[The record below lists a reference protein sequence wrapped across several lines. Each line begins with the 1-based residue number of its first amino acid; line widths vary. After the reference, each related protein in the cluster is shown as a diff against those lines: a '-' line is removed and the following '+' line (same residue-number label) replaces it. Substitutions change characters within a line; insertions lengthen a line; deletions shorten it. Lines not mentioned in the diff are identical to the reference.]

1 MKSQKVE
8 NLLNLA
14 LDATEEEREKS
25 LELDVGYYPIDREWD
40 VIVKYSGSL
49 ERARAIAV
57 QVTELLNEY
66 AVITI
71 LESRLNELS
80 LLPEIEYIEKPKRL
94 FFQVYDGKRVSCINA
109 VQDTPF
115 SLSGKGTL
123 IAIID
128 SGIDYMLQDFRW
140 EDGSTR
146 ILAMWDQSADRG
158 TEEAKPPE
166 GYQIGAEYPAEQID
180 RAIRAETE
188 GERRRLVPE
197 EDRSGHGTAVA
208 AIAAGGGG
216 SGGDRYAGVAPGSSL
231 LIVKLAS
238 PRADGFPRTTE
249 LLMGIDYAVRK
260 SLEYQMP
267 MAMNISFG
275 NTYGAHDGSSLLERY
290 MDDIANLG
298 RISICVGAGNEGNSA
313 GHTSGKIRSGEEVKV
328 QLAVQ
333 ESQPTLNIQIWKTY
347 ADEVRFS
354 IITPSGVR
362 TEPIREVIGTQR
374 IQVGPT
380 EILIYYGEPSPYSLV
395 QEIFID
401 LLPVDSYI
409 ASGVW
414 TVVLTAGKVVD
425 GNYQMWL
432 PSEEVLNRGT
442 GFLFPIEERTFT
454 IPSTASR
461 VITVG
466 AYNALTFTYADF
478 SGRGA
483 DGEGYRTK
491 PDLAAPGV
499 NISTR
504 APGGGIVSV
513 TGTSFAVPFVT
524 GAASLLMEWG
534 IVRGND
540 AYLYGEKI
548 KAYLRKG
555 AAELPGFTVYPN
567 NQVGYGALCVRDSIP
582 V

>member
-1 MKSQKVE
+1 MESQKVE

-14 LDATEEEREKS
+14 MDATEEEREKS
-25 LELDVGYYPIDREWD
+25 LELDVGYNPIEREWD

-49 ERARAIAV
+49 ESARAIAV

-71 LESRLNELS
+71 LESRLDELS

-123 IAIID
+123 TAIID
-128 SGIDYMLQDFRW
+128 SGIDYMLQDFRG

-146 ILAMWDQSADRG
+146 ILAMWDQSAALG
-158 TEEAKPPE
+158 TEEGQPPE
-166 GYQIGAEYPAEQID
+166 GYQMGVEYSAEQID

-188 GERRRLVPE
+188 GERRRIVPE
-197 EDRSGHGTAVA
+197 EDNSGHGTAVA
-208 AIAAGGGG
+208 AIAAGSGG
-216 SGGDRYAGVAPGSSL
+216 SEGDRYAGVAPKSSL

-249 LLMGIDYAVRK
+249 LMMGIDYAVRK
-260 SLEYQMP
+260 SLEYQIP
-267 MAMNISFG
+267 MAINISFG

-298 RISICVGAGNEGNSA
+298 RTSICVGAGNEGSSA
-313 GHTSGKIRSGEEVKV
+313 GHTSGKVRSGEEVNV

-333 ESQPTLNIQIWKTY
+333 ESQPALNIQIWKTY
-347 ADEVRFS
+347 TDEVRFS

-380 EILIYYGEPSPYSLV
+380 EILVYYGEPSPYSLV

-442 GFLFPIEERTFT
+442 GFLFPVEEATFT

-478 SGRGA
+478 SGRGEN
-483 DGEGYRTK
+483 GEGYRTK

-499 NISTR
+499 KISTR

-513 TGTSFAVPFVT
+513 TGTSFATPFVT

-540 AYLYGEKI
+540 PYLYGEKI

>member
-1 MKSQKVE
+1 MKSQKIE

-146 ILAMWDQSADRG
+146 ILAMWDQSAARG

-216 SGGDRYAGVAPGSSL
+216 SEGTRYAGVAPGSSL

-249 LLMGIDYAVRK
+249 LLLGIDYAVRK

-298 RISICVGAGNEGNSA
+298 RTSICVGAGNEGNSA

>member
-71 LESRLNELS
+71 LESLLNELS

-146 ILAMWDQSADRG
+146 ILAMWDQSAAWG

-188 GERRRLVPE
+188 GERSRLVPE

-216 SGGDRYAGVAPGSSL
+216 SEGDRYAGVAPKSSL
-231 LIVKLAS
+231 LVVKLAS

-298 RISICVGAGNEGNSA
+298 RTSICVGAGNEGNSA

>member
-8 NLLNLA
+8 NILNLA

-146 ILAMWDQSADRG
+146 ILAMWDQSAARG

-188 GERRRLVPE
+188 GERRQLVPE

-216 SGGDRYAGVAPGSSL
+216 SEGDRYAGVAPGSSL

-275 NTYGAHDGSSLLERY
+275 NTYGAH
-290 MDDIANLG
+290 
-298 RISICVGAGNEGNSA
+298 
-313 GHTSGKIRSGEEVKV
+313 
-328 QLAVQ
+328 
-333 ESQPTLNIQIWKTY
+333 
-347 ADEVRFS
+347 
-354 IITPSGVR
+354 
-362 TEPIREVIGTQR
+362 EP
-374 IQVGPT
+374 
-380 EILIYYGEPSPYSLV
+380 
-395 QEIFID
+395 
-401 LLPVDSYI
+401 
-409 ASGVW
+409 
-414 TVVLTAGKVVD
+414 
-425 GNYQMWL
+425 
-432 PSEEVLNRGT
+432 
-442 GFLFPIEERTFT
+442 
-454 IPSTASR
+454 
-461 VITVG
+461 
-466 AYNALTFTYADF
+466 YN
-478 SGRGA
+478 
-483 DGEGYRTK
+483 
-491 PDLAAPGV
+491 
-499 NISTR
+499 
-504 APGGGIVSV
+504 
-513 TGTSFAVPFVT
+513 
-524 GAASLLMEWG
+524 
-534 IVRGND
+534 
-540 AYLYGEKI
+540 
-548 KAYLRKG
+548 
-555 AAELPGFTVYPN
+555 
-567 NQVGYGALCVRDSIP
+567 
-582 V
+582 

>member
-146 ILAMWDQSADRG
+146 ILAMWDQSAARG

-216 SGGDRYAGVAPGSSL
+216 SEGDRYAGVAPGSSL

-298 RISICVGAGNEGNSA
+298 RTSICVGAGNEGNSA

>member
-146 ILAMWDQSADRG
+146 ILAMWDQSAARG

-298 RISICVGAGNEGNSA
+298 RTSICVGAGNEGNSA